1 MLQLI
6 KRYRPIAF
14 LLGLF
19 LIGVAPVVFGS
30 SGQNLVSLDVIWQ
43 INGSS
48 FGCPIYLQN
57 EVELG
62 RLVVPLQFKT
72 SGYLQIDSISL
83 AGTRLDG
90 LGTTDTWLDNAAGL
104 FYIDFAA
111 DPGSPLGVGD
121 GAVAYAFFTSAQ
133 NSPRLDYDV
142 DTTFI
147 ASDKEFYLE
156 DAGGLEAGA
165 AFLPGMIHIVT
176 QVPIID
182 LEPRDFPFA
191 TTEGVDP
198 DPQILNV
205 YNLGVD
211 YLNWHISYKP
221 SWLITS
227 LDQGT
232 APSAVML
239 SPKVSGLA
247 IGSYYD
253 SIAVTDSISA
263 NHTAWAMIELRV
275 GPSTPEGLSGW
286 VRDTLEAGISDAKV
300 EAWDIWPT
308 GTVLYNTSSGADGAF
323 ALPSAPDGDYQLY
336 AYKNGYY
343 PKLLDV
349 TAPDDNVII
358 HLTPTPTPHPTDQW
372 ITLQCDENYFDGNL
386 LPIGSVVEAYD
397 QSGAICGQ
405 FFVTTVGEYGP
416 MRVYLDDPS
425 TPEDEGADVGET
437 LQIEI
442 NTIPAS
448 AWPPPVWTFNGDEQY
463 VCLNTTPVDTVCIE
477 LDAGWNLVSWKVD
490 TYDDNIE
497 SIISNIKDCVDV
509 ILGFEVGSATYDP
522 LLPQFSTLDY
532 LDHFHGYWF
541 RMNCPAE
548 LCVTGIPVD
557 AQTPINLE
565 SNWNLVSYL
574 PNDTLAT
581 HDALNSVISDLVVAL
596 GFDHGGMTYE
606 TAHPELATLLDMRP
620 TLGYW
625 LKTTT
630 DAALVYPGGL
640 AKRGGYVSST
650 QTFKARPVAAGV
662 LPTPEWVDFY
672 GDGITLDGRLLPV
685 GANVQF
691 RDEQG
696 NLCGACQ
703 VEVAGHLPFV
713 PVYKD
718 DPNTDLDEGADNGST
733 IHVAVDGVDVNQ
745 EFVWSGVGQRTE
757 LGDLTMSEKSGQ
769 SLPTNFQLAQNYPNP
784 FNPSTVIRFSLPV
797 AAQARLEVF
806 NVLGK
811 KVKTLIDQYLPAG
824 DYQAYWDGKFA
835 DGSRAPSAMYFYR
848 LTADDFSVS
857 RKMLLVK

>member
-6 KRYRPIAF
+6 KRYRPIASF
-14 LLGLF
+14 LCLL
-19 LIGVAPVVFGS
+19 LVGVAPVVYGS
-30 SGQNLVSLDVIWQ
+30 SGQNLVYLNTIWQ

-48 FGCPIYLQN
+48 FGCPINVQN

-62 RLVVPLQFKT
+62 RLVVPLQFKVDA
-72 SGYLQIDSISL
+72 YLQIDSISL

-90 LGTTDTWLDNAAGL
+90 LGTTATWFDNVSGL
-104 FYIDFAA
+104 FYIDFTA
-111 DPGSPLGVGD
+111 DPGSPLGIGD
-121 GAVAYAFFTSAQ
+121 GAVAYAYFTSAT
-133 NSPRLDYDV
+133 NSPAVDYDI

-147 ASDKEFYLE
+147 APDKEFYLE
-156 DAGGLEAGA
+156 DETGTETSAG
-165 AFLPGMIHIVT
+165 FVPGVIHIVT
-176 QVPIID
+176 HVPIID
-182 LEPRDFPFA
+182 LEPRQFLFE
-191 TTEGVDP
+191 TTEGIDP
-198 DPQILNV
+198 DPQTLNV

-211 YLNWHISYKP
+211 YLNWHISFKP
-221 SWLITS
+221 SWLEVS
-227 LDQGT
+227 PEEGT
-232 APSAVML
+232 APSVVSLA
-239 SPKVSGLA
+239 PKVSSLA
-247 IGSYYD
+247 VGSYYD
-253 SIAVTDSISA
+253 SVAVTDSISA
-263 NHTAWAMIELRV
+263 NHTMWAWIELRI
-275 GPSTPEGLSGW
+275 GPATPEGLSGW
-286 VRDTLEAGISDAKV
+286 IRDTLEADIVDAAV
-300 EAWDIWPT
+300 EAWDFWST
-308 GTVLYNTSSGADGAF
+308 GTALFTTSSAVDGAF
-323 ALPSAPDGDYQLY
+323 AFPSAPDGNYQLY

-343 PKLLDV
+343 PTVMDA
-349 TAPDDNVII
+349 TAPDDNVIV
-358 HLTPTPTPHPTDQW
+358 HLTPTPTPNPTDQW
-372 ITLQCDENYFDGNL
+372 ITLQCNENYFEGNL
-386 LPIGSVVEAYD
+386 LPVGSVVEAYD
-397 QSGAICGQ
+397 QSGTICGQ

-416 MRVYLDDPS
+416 MKVYLDDPD
-425 TPEDEGADVGET
+425 TPADEGADVGEA
-437 LQIEI
+437 LQMEI
-442 NTIPAS
+442 NMIPAT

-463 VCLNTTPVDTVCIE
+463 VCLNTTPVDTVCID
-477 LDAGWNLVSWKVD
+477 LDAGWSLVSWNVD

-548 LCVTGIPVD
+548 LCITGIPVD

-565 SNWNLVSYL
+565 TNWNLVSYL

-581 HDALNSVISDLVVAL
+581 PDALNSMISDLVVAL

-606 TAHPELATLLDMRP
+606 TAHPELATLLEMRP

-630 DAALVYPGGL
+630 DVALVYPG
-640 AKRGGYVSST
+640 AIARRSGYVLNT
-650 QTFKARPVAAGV
+650 QTMKARPVAAGV

-672 GDGITLDGRLLPV
+672 GDGITLDGKQLPV

-718 DPNTDLDEGADNGST
+718 DPSTEVDEGANVGST
-733 IHVAVDGVDVNQ
+733 IHVTVDGADVDQ
-745 EFVWSGVGQRTE
+745 EFVWTGVGQRTE
-757 LGDLTMSEKSGQ
+757 IGELTSSEKSAQ

-784 FNPSTVIRFSLPV
+784 FNPSTVISFSMPV

-824 DYQAYWDGKFA
+824 EYQAYWDGTLA
-835 DGSRAPSAMYFYR
+835 DGSRAASAMYLYR
-848 LTADDFSVS
+848 LTADGFSVS